1 MVISI
6 HAHNHD
12 KCIEDALGAA
22 REICES
28 RDTRFTP
35 LRRKVLELVWTGHR
49 PVTAYELLDML
60 SSDGKK
66 RVAPPTVYRAL
77 DFLMEEGF
85 VHRLESL
92 NAFIGCPD
100 PAHKHQGHFLICRE
114 CRTVTEINDAKLAAY
129 IAKAADCQGY
139 SCENS
144 MLEIMGLCQD
154 CQNC

>member
-1 MVISI
+1 MSKYK
-6 HAHNHD
+6 HNHD
-12 KCIEDALGAA
+12 KCIEEALREA
-22 REICES
+22 RDICTA
-28 RDTRFTP
+28 RQTRFTA
-35 LRRKVLELVWTGHR
+35 LRQKVLELVWTEHA

-60 SSDGKK
+60 SNDGNK

-100 PAHKHQGHFLICRE
+100 PSHKHQGHFLICRQ
-114 CRTVTEINDAKLAAY
+114 CRRVTEATDVELTAHIASAALAH
-129 IAKAADCQGY
+129 GY

-144 MLEIMGLCQD
+144 ILEVMGLCTN
-154 CQNC
+154 CQP